1 MNCRRPIPGTSLEES
16 WVIADGHPARFGDHY
31 GRLSAC
37 HALQRLAFCWSCSS
51 KSVLVNSTDQADQP
65 LSVEEVINC
74 LRQRWKATYDLQL
87 VVRRQRV
94 YLQVMWAFLEQQS
107 FPMDENA
114 YREHLAEVLDVVN
127 RLGLA
132 TDVRH
137 WLLSTRDKPRL
148 GKALSLHLQAQGP
161 EAQALLKEFLV

>member
-1 MNCRRPIPGTSLEES
+1 M
-16 WVIADGHPARFGDHY
+16 
-31 GRLSAC
+31 
-37 HALQRLAFCWSCSS
+37 
-51 KSVLVNSTDQADQP
+51 LVNSTDQADQP

-94 YLQVMWAFLEQQS
+94 YLQVMWAYLEQQS

>member
-1 MNCRRPIPGTSLEES
+1 M
-16 WVIADGHPARFGDHY
+16 
-31 GRLSAC
+31 
-37 HALQRLAFCWSCSS
+37 
-51 KSVLVNSTDQADQP
+51 
-65 LSVEEVINC
+65 NC

-94 YLQVMWAFLEQQS
+94 YLQVMWAYLEQQS

-132 TDVRH
+132 TNVRD
-137 WLLSTRDKPRL
+137 WLVSTRDKPRL
-148 GKALSLHLQAQGP
+148 GKALSLHLEAQGP
-161 EAQALLKEFLV
+161 EAQALLREFLV

>member
-1 MNCRRPIPGTSLEES
+1 M
-16 WVIADGHPARFGDHY
+16 
-31 GRLSAC
+31 
-37 HALQRLAFCWSCSS
+37 
-51 KSVLVNSTDQADQP
+51 LVNSTDQAGQP